1 MDNKAE
7 SVMWF
12 RSDLRILDNP
22 ALAQALRQGCT
33 KALFIAPLEQ
43 WVLHDMAPIQ
53 LDFIERHLNLLRD
66 QLAELGME
74 LTCLTVTDFEAQ
86 IDCLTT
92 YCQAQ
97 QIKYIYANSE
107 VELNEHRRDEKI
119 IANGLPLLLSEA
131 DVIVPKGAVLNG
143 QHEMYKVFTPFRN
156 AWLKQLRQQPLNL
169 AFLPEPAAITATAT
183 TATAAATTITG
194 NQSREDI
201 VLAGNKTCS
210 KKWPL
215 VTVILQ
221 QVIPEF
227 IENKCQDYQQLRDYP
242 AVKGTSGLSPY
253 LAIGAISPRTL
264 VNALTQAFPTVL
276 DDIASPAFCW
286 LNELAWRDFYKHL
299 LFHFPALCKHQNYQ
313 QKYNH
318 LYWPNDNAL
327 FDAWCQGKTG
337 YPLVD
342 AAMRQLLQTG
352 WMHNRLR
359 MVVASF
365 LTKHLLVDWR
375 RGERFFMQHLIDGD
389 FSANN
394 GGWQWAAGTG
404 CDAQPYFRIF
414 NPITQSKKFDAEG
427 AFIRKFVPELA
438 TLPSKQIHFP
448 HPYLAD
454 TDQTDLYCPPI
465 VDHKTAREQAL
476 GFYKQHLAL

>member
-1 MDNKAE
+1 MENNAE

-12 RSDLRILDNP
+12 RGDLRVLDNP
-22 ALAQALRQGCT
+22 ALAKALRQGCT
-33 KALFIAPLEQ
+33 KALFMAPLEQ
-43 WVLHDMAPIQ
+43 WLQHDMAPIQ

-66 QLAELGME
+66 QLAELGVE
-74 LTCLTVTDFEAQ
+74 LTCLTVTDFDEQ
-86 IDCLTT
+86 VSCLSS
-92 YCQAQ
+92 YCQTQ
-97 QIKYIYANSE
+97 HIKHIYANSE

-119 IANGLPLLLSEA
+119 ITNGLPLHLSEA
-131 DVIVPKGAVLNG
+131 DVIVPKGSVLNG
-143 QHEMYKVFTPFRN
+143 QQEMYKVFTPFRN
-156 AWLKQLRQQPLNL
+156 AWLKQLRQHPLNL
-169 AFLPEPAAITATAT
+169 AFLPEPTAVIAVHQP
-183 TATAAATTITG
+183 A
-194 NQSREDI
+194 EDI
-201 VLAGNKTCS
+201 VLAGNKTS
-210 KKWPL
+210 SQKWPL
-215 VTVILQ
+215 ATVILQ

-227 IENKCQDYQQLRDYP
+227 IANKCQDYQQLRDYP
-242 AVKGTSGLSPY
+242 SVKGTSGLSPY
-253 LAIGAISPRTL
+253 LAIGAISPRTV
-264 VNALTQAFPTVL
+264 VNALTQAFPTLL
-276 DDIASPAFCW
+276 DDTASSAFCW

-299 LFHFPALCKHQNYQ
+299 LFHYPALCKHQNYQ
-313 QKYNH
+313 KKYNH
-318 LYWPNDNAL
+318 LHWHNDNAL
-327 FDAWCQGKTG
+327 FEAWCQGQTG

-365 LTKHLLVDWR
+365 LTKHLLIDWR

-438 TLPSKQIHFP
+438 TLPSKYIHFP
-448 HPYLAD
+448 HQYLQD
-454 TDQTDLYCPPI
+454 TGQTAIYFPPI

-476 GFYKQHLAL
+476 GFYKQHLSLDA